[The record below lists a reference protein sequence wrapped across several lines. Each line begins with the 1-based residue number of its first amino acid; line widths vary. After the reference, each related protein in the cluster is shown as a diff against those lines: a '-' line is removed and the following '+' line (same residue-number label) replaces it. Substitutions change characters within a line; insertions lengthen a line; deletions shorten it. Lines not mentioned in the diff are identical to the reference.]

1 LNDETREFAKRFFA
15 KMHKEPTMTQA
26 AYYSATM
33 QYLKAVKAVNS
44 TDADLVMAELKKVK
58 INDMF
63 TKNGYV
69 RADGLMVH
77 TMYVMQVKTP
87 AESKY
92 PWDYYK
98 VVKVMSGEEAYGAQS
113 DPSCPLVKK

>member
-1 LNDETREFAKRFFA
+1 
-15 KMHKEPTMTQA
+15 MPTMNQA

-33 QYLKAVKAVNS
+33 TYLKAVKAAGT
-44 TDADLVMAELKKVK
+44 TDSDKVMAELKKTK

-63 TKNGYV
+63 AKGGYI

-77 TMYVMQVKTP
+77 DMYVMQVKSP
-87 AESKY
+87 QESKY

-98 VVKVMSGEEAYGAQS
+98 VVKVMSGEEAFG
-113 DPSCPLVKK
+113 PITGRCPLAPK

>member
-1 LNDETREFAKRFFA
+1 
-15 KMHKEPTMTQA
+15 
-26 AYYSATM
+26 M
-33 QYLKAVKAVNS
+33 QYLKAVKSIKS
-44 TDADLVMAELKKVK
+44 TDPDLVMAELRKTK

-63 TKNGYV
+63 AKNGYI

-77 TMYVMQVKTP
+77 SMYVMRVKTP

-98 VVKVMSGEEAYGAQS
+98 VIKVMSGEEADGSQP
-113 DPSCPLVKK
+113 DPSCTLVKK

>member
-1 LNDETREFAKRFFA
+1 
-15 KMHKEPTMTQA
+15 
-26 AYYSATM
+26 
-33 QYLKAVKAVNS
+33 
-44 TDADLVMAELKKVK
+44 VMAQLKKVK
-58 INDMF
+58 INDVF

-98 VVKVMSGEEAYGAQS
+98 VVKVLSGEEADGPLPDAA
-113 DPSCPLVKK
+113 CPLSKK

>member
-1 LNDETREFAKRFFA
+1 MKR
-15 KMHKEPTMTQA
+15 EPTFNQA
-26 AYYSATM
+26 AYYSATT
-33 QYLKAVKAVNS
+33 QYLKAVKAVGS
-44 TDADLVMAELKKVK
+44 TDPELIMAYLKKTK

-98 VVKVMSGEEAYGAQS
+98 VIKIMSGEEADGSQPDAACS
-113 DPSCPLVKK
+113 LAKK

>member
-1 LNDETREFAKRFFA
+1 MNILEAVVLGAVEGITEFLPVSSTGHLTIVENLFGFDIEAKDVTAFTA
-15 KMHKEPTMTQA
+15 Q
-26 AYYSATM
+26 
-33 QYLKAVKAVNS
+33 
-44 TDADLVMAELKKVK
+44 LKKAK

-63 TKNGYV
+63 AKDGYI

-98 VVKVMSGEEAYGAQS
+98 VIKVMTGEEADGTEPDQ
-113 DPSCPLVKK
+113 SCPMVKK